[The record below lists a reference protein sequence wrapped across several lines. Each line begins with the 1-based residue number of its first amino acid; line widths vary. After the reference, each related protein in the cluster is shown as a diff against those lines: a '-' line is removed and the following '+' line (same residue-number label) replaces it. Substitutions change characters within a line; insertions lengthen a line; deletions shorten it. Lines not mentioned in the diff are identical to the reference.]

1 MLNRLYYDEE
11 SCLYHGYTAQ
21 HKHSFAMG
29 ISLFMKSGADKLP
42 ENEVF
47 HKVLKS
53 EDEIFNEEEMKQYI
67 LDPYYKNGN
76 FNSTLNNHPAKGAY
90 PPSNR
95 LEKQPP
101 HFNDWYNGPK
111 GPNSDGAGVAVG
123 ASGGMNKNNEASTS
137 NSLAA
142 ILGQLIHSNSNS
154 ATNENT
160 ASSTATVNVSSS
172 VSETVSNNTKKNNT
186 VTFSCEWNEFPEAI
200 IIDGVN
206 IKETSTMKDLLT
218 YSEDGDDSFAI
229 DYELG
234 LDDDKRKLFF
244 KVKAEDGFNDI
255 NIKKSCFLKMNMV
268 DICNLNHV
276 HSQIMITIVD
286 RSK

>member
-123 ASGGMNKNNEASTS
+123 TSGGRNKNNEASTS

-142 ILGQLIHSNSNS
+142 ILGQLIHSKNDNNTSIS
-154 ATNENT
+154 ATTTN
-160 ASSTATVNVSSS
+160 VNDTTNMNS
-172 VSETVSNNTKKNNT
+172 VTTEKNDS
-186 VTFSCEWNEFPEAI
+186 VTFSCEWDLFPESI
-200 IIDGVN
+200 IIDGIN
-206 IKETSTMKDLLT
+206 LKETSTMKELLT
-218 YSEDGDDSFAI
+218 YSEDGDKSFAME
-229 DYELG
+229 YNLS
-234 LDDDKRKLFF
+234 LDNENKKLYFR
-244 KVKAEDGFNDI
+244 VKAADGFNDI
-255 NIKKSCFLKMNMV
+255 NIKKSRFLKMNLN
-268 DICNLNHV
+268 DIHNLNHV